1 MSARWTSALT
11 AGALGL
17 AVALASPA
25 AAQEKAEKAEAK
37 GERQEKVK
45 VSLAAVNESG
55 ITGTAAIVRTE
66 DEEGTPAHKVTLA
79 LEGAAAGTYP
89 AHIHG
94 GTCEEG
100 GGVVLALESV
110 RVEAEGSA
118 TSSTTISAEQLAAAV
133 GEREVTAAEGAEA
146 YERAA
151 MRVEAEAAEGEMRE
165 KKAHGPLFIQVHLPD
180 GTPAAC
186 GDVPQKKRGEKG
198 EKPEG

>member
-1 MSARWTSALT
+1 MSARWISALA

-55 ITGTAAIVRTE
+55 ITGTATIARTE
-66 DEEGTPAHKVTLA
+66 DDEGTHAHKVTLA

-110 RVEAEGSA
+110 RVDAESA
-118 TSSTTISAEQLAAAV
+118 TSSTVISAEQLAAAV
-133 GEREVTAAEGAEA
+133 GEPEVTAAEAEEVL
-146 YERAA
+146 ERAA
-151 MRVEAEAAEGEMRE
+151 EMVEDEPAEEEMRE
-165 KKAHGPLFIQVHLPD
+165 KAHGPHFIQVHLPD

-186 GDVPQKKRGEKG
+186 ADLPQKKHGEKH
-198 EKPEG
+198 EKHQG